1 MTRASNTS
9 KVAALGAAALLA
21 LTACGGSDDG
31 GENGGAT
38 GGGDGNGGGGGGETF
53 TVGIA
58 GEVPYSYLNDEGE
71 PEGATVALAERIFG
85 EEMGYEVEADLVD
98 WDNLIP
104 GLNADRYDAISAG
117 MSITPERCEEAAFAE
132 PEIMY
137 TTALLVEEGNP
148 HGVET
153 LDDVL
158 EAQENGEDITLA
170 TLTAGIEAGY
180 ATDLGLEY
188 DGVGSA
194 DEGLE
199 MVQGGRADVFA
210 LTAISLNQMAGD
222 AEGVEVTDSFVQEID
237 GVMQYGAGSTVFR
250 QDDTET
256 LEEYNSHLADLK
268 ENDELGEIIGEYGF
282 TDAEVPPE
290 EMTAEALC
298 AGDLESLQDIE
309 Q

>member
-1 MTRASNTS
+1 MLRSTS
-9 KVAALGAAALLA
+9 RISKAAAVSAAALLA
-21 LTACGGSDDG
+21 LTACGGDDG
-31 GENGGAT
+31 GEATDNGES
-38 GGGDGNGGGGGGETF
+38 GDVI

-58 GEVPYSYLNDEGE
+58 GEVPYSYLNDDGE
-71 PEGATVALAERIFG
+71 PEGATVALSERIFG
-85 EEMGYEVEADLVD
+85 DMGYEVEAELVD
-98 WDNLIP
+98 WDSLIP
-104 GLNADRYDAISAG
+104 GLNAERFDVISAG

-148 HGVET
+148 HDVQN

-158 EAQENGEDITLA
+158 EAQENGEDIQLA

-180 ATDLGLEY
+180 STDLGLDY

-194 DEGLE
+194 DEGIE

-210 LTAISLNQMAGD
+210 LTAISLTEMAGD
-222 AEGVEVTDSFVQEID
+222 TDGIEVTEPFVQEID
-237 GVMQYGAGSTVFR
+237 GVTQYGAGSTVFR

-256 LEEYNSHLADLK
+256 LDEYNEHLAQLK
-268 ENDELGEIIGEYGF
+268 SDGELGEIIGEFGF

-290 EMTAEALC
+290 DMTSEALC

-309 Q
+309 E

>member
-1 MTRASNTS
+1 MTRISTPL
-9 KVAALGAAALLA
+9 KTAAFGSIALLA
-21 LTACGGSDDG
+21 LTGCGGNGDDG
-31 GENGGAT
+31 GNGEA
-38 GGGDGNGGGGGGETF
+38 GDTI

-58 GEVPYSYLNDEGE
+58 GEVPYSYLNADGD

-85 EEMGYEVEADLVD
+85 DMGYDVEAELVN

-104 GLNADRYDAISAG
+104 GLNAGRYDAISAG

-148 HGVET
+148 HDVHT

-158 EAQENGEDITLA
+158 ELQENGEDITLA
-170 TLTAGIEAGY
+170 TLTAGIEADY
-180 ATDLGLEY
+180 STQMGLDY
-188 DGVGSA
+188 NGVGSA

-210 LTAISLNQMAGD
+210 LTAISLSEMAGD
-222 AEGVEVTDSFVQEID
+222 AEGLEVTEPFVQEVD

-250 QDDTET
+250 QDDTE
-256 LEEYNSHLADLK
+256 LLDEYNEHLAELK
-268 ENDELGEIIGEYGF
+268 ANDELGSIIGEFGF

-290 EMTAEALC
+290 DLTAEALC

>member
-1 MTRASNTS
+1 MIHRTS
-9 KVAALGAAALLA
+9 KVIKTAALSAAALLA
-21 LTACGGSDDG
+21 LSACGGDDDSAE
-31 GENGGAT
+31 GEVI
-38 GGGDGNGGGGGGETF
+38 

-58 GEVPYSYLNDEGE
+58 GEVPYSYLNDDGD

-85 EEMGYEVEADLVD
+85 DMGYEVDAELVD

-104 GLNADRYDAISAG
+104 GLKAERYDAISAG
-117 MSITPERCEEAAFAE
+117 MSITPDRCTEAAFAE

-148 HGVET
+148 YDVQD

-158 EAQENGEDITLA
+158 AAQEAGEDITLA

-180 ATDLGLEY
+180 ATDLGLDY

-210 LTAISLNQMAGD
+210 MTAISLNQMGED
-222 AEGVEVTDSFVQEID
+222 ADGVEVTDPFVQEID
-237 GVMQYGAGSTVFR
+237 GVLQYGAGSTVFR

-256 LEEYNSHLADLK
+256 LDEYNEHLAQLK
-268 ENDELGEIIGEYGF
+268 SDGELGDILSEYGF

-290 EMTAEALC
+290 DMNTEALC
-298 AGDLESLQDIE
+298 EGDLEALQDIE
-309 Q
+309 E

>member
-1 MTRASNTS
+1 RSTS
-9 KVAALGAAALLA
+9 RITKAAALSATALLA
-21 LTACGGSDDG
+21 LTACGG
-31 GENGGAT
+31 
-38 GGGDGNGGGGGGETF
+38 DGNGESADNGESGEVI

-85 EEMGYEVEADLVD
+85 DMGYEVEAELVD

-104 GLNADRYDAISAG
+104 GLNAERFDAISAG

-148 HGVET
+148 HDVQN

-158 EAQENGEDITLA
+158 EAQENGEDIQLA

-180 ATDLGLEY
+180 STDMGLDY

-194 DEGLE
+194 DEGIE

-210 LTAISLNQMAGD
+210 LTAISLTEMAGD
-222 AEGVEVTDSFVQEID
+222 ADGVEVTEPFVQEID
-237 GVMQYGAGSTVFR
+237 GVKQYGAGSTVFR

-256 LEEYNSHLADLK
+256 LDEYNEHLAQLK
-268 ENDELGEIIGEYGF
+268 SDGELGEMLGEYGF

-290 EMTAEALC
+290 DMSSEALC
-298 AGDLESLQDIE
+298 AGDLEPLQDIE
-309 Q
+309 E

>member
-1 MTRASNTS
+1 MTRISTPL
-9 KVAALGAAALLA
+9 KTAAFGSIALLA
-21 LTACGGSDDG
+21 LTGCGGNGDDG
-31 GENGGAT
+31 GDNGEA
-38 GGGDGNGGGGGGETF
+38 GDSI

-58 GEVPYSYLNDEGE
+58 GEVPYSYLNADGD

-85 EEMGYEVEADLVD
+85 DMGYDVEAELVN

-104 GLNADRYDAISAG
+104 GLNAGRYDAISAG

-148 HGVET
+148 HDVHT

-158 EAQENGEDITLA
+158 ELQENGEDITLA
-170 TLTAGIEAGY
+170 TLTAGIEADY
-180 ATDLGLEY
+180 STQMGLDY
-188 DGVGSA
+188 NGVGSA

-210 LTAISLNQMAGD
+210 LTAISLSEMAGD
-222 AEGVEVTDSFVQEID
+222 AEGLEVTEPFVQEVD

-250 QDDTET
+250 QDDTE
-256 LEEYNSHLADLK
+256 LLDEYNEHLAELK
-268 ENDELGEIIGEYGF
+268 ANDELGSIIGEFGF

-290 EMTAEALC
+290 DLTAEALC

>member
-1 MTRASNTS
+1 MLRSTS
-9 KVAALGAAALLA
+9 RISKAAALSAAALLA
-21 LTACGGSDDG
+21 LTACGGDDNSESADN
-31 GENGGAT
+31 GES
-38 GGGDGNGGGGGGETF
+38 GDVI

-85 EEMGYEVEADLVD
+85 DMGYEVEAELVD

-104 GLNADRYDAISAG
+104 GLNAERFDAISAG

-148 HGVET
+148 HDVQN

-180 ATDLGLEY
+180 ATDMGLDY

-194 DEGLE
+194 DEGIE

-210 LTAISLNQMAGD
+210 LTAISLTEMAGD
-222 AEGVEVTDSFVQEID
+222 ADGVEVTEPFVQEID
-237 GVMQYGAGSTVFR
+237 GVKQYGAGSTVFR

-256 LEEYNSHLADLK
+256 LDAYNEHLAQLK
-268 ENDELGEIIGEYGF
+268 SDGELGEIIGEFGF

-290 EMTAEALC
+290 DMTAEALC

-309 Q
+309 E

>member
-1 MTRASNTS
+1 MIRSTS
-9 KVAALGAAALLA
+9 RTVKTAALSAAALLA
-21 LTACGGSDDG
+21 LTAC
-31 GENGGAT
+31 N
-38 GGGDGNGGGGGGETF
+38 GNGNGEEDTASGDVI

-58 GEVPYSYLNDEGE
+58 GEVPYSYLDENGE
-71 PEGATVALAERIFG
+71 PDGATVALAERIFG
-85 EEMGYEVEADLVD
+85 EMGYEVEAELVD

-104 GLNADRYDAISAG
+104 GLNAERFDAISAG
-117 MSITPERCEEAAFAE
+117 MSITPERCQEAAFAE

-137 TTALLVEEGNP
+137 TTALVVEEGNP
-148 HGVET
+148 FGVEN

-180 ATDLGLEY
+180 ATDLGLDY

-210 LTAISLNQMAGD
+210 MTAISLNQMTEGVN
-222 AEGVEVTDSFVQEID
+222 GVEVTEPFVQEID
-237 GVMQYGAGSTVFR
+237 GVLQYGAGSTVFR
-250 QDDTET
+250 QNDTER
-256 LEEYNSHLADLK
+256 LNEYNEHLAELK
-268 ENDELGEIIGEYGF
+268 SNGELGEILGEFGF

-290 EMTAEALC
+290 DMTTEALC
-298 AGDLESLQDIE
+298 EGDLAALQDIE

>member
-1 MTRASNTS
+1 MIRKATQIT
-9 KVAALGAAALLA
+9 ALSAAALLA
-21 LTACGGSDDG
+21 LTACGGDDAAE
-31 GENGGAT
+31 GES
-38 GGGDGNGGGGGGETF
+38 EVI

-58 GEVPYSYLNDEGE
+58 GEVPYSYLNDAGD

-85 EEMGYEVEADLVD
+85 DMGYEVEAELVD

-104 GLNADRYDAISAG
+104 GLNAERFDAISAG

-137 TTALLVEEGNP
+137 TTALLVEAGNP

-158 EAQENGEDITLA
+158 AAQETGEDITLT

-180 ATDLGLEY
+180 STDLGLDY

-194 DEGLE
+194 DEGIE

-210 LTAISLNQMAGD
+210 LTAISLNQMAED
-222 AEGVEVTDSFVQEID
+222 LDDVEVTEGFVQEID
-237 GVMQYGAGSTVFR
+237 GIMQYGAGSTVFR
-250 QDDTET
+250 QNDTET
-256 LEEYNSHLADLK
+256 LAEYNEHLAELK
-268 ENDELGEIIGEYGF
+268 SSGELGEILSEYGF

-290 EMTAEALC
+290 DMTAEALC
-298 AGDLESLQDIE
+298 AGDLESLQNIE
-309 Q
+309 

>member
-1 MTRASNTS
+1 MLRSTS
-9 KVAALGAAALLA
+9 RITKAAALSATALLA
-21 LTACGGSDDG
+21 LTACGG
-31 GENGGAT
+31 
-38 GGGDGNGGGGGGETF
+38 DGNGESADNGESGEVI

-85 EEMGYEVEADLVD
+85 DMGYEVEAELVD

-104 GLNADRYDAISAG
+104 GLNAERFDAISAG

-148 HGVET
+148 HDVQN

-158 EAQENGEDITLA
+158 EAQENGEDIQLA

-180 ATDLGLEY
+180 STDMGLDY

-194 DEGLE
+194 DEGIE

-210 LTAISLNQMAGD
+210 LTAISLTEMAGD
-222 AEGVEVTDSFVQEID
+222 ADGVEVTEPFVQEID
-237 GVMQYGAGSTVFR
+237 GVKQYGAGSTVFR

-256 LEEYNSHLADLK
+256 LDEYNEHLAQLK
-268 ENDELGEIIGEYGF
+268 SDGELGEIIGEFGF

-290 EMTAEALC
+290 DMTSEALC
-298 AGDLESLQDIE
+298 AGDLESLQDIDY
-309 Q
+309 

>member
-1 MTRASNTS
+1 MTRTATTL
-9 KVAALGAAALLA
+9 KTAAFGSIALLA
-21 LTACGGSDDG
+21 LTGCGGDD
-31 GENGGAT
+31 
-38 GGGDGNGGGGGGETF
+38 GGGDGESGDTI

-58 GEVPYSYLNDEGE
+58 GEVPYSYLNDSGD

-85 EEMGYEVEADLVD
+85 DMGYDVEAELVN

-104 GLNADRYDAISAG
+104 GLNAGRYDAISAG

-148 HGVET
+148 HDVHT

-158 EAQENGEDITLA
+158 ELQENGENITLT
-170 TLTAGIEAGY
+170 TLTAGIEADY
-180 ATDLGLEY
+180 STRMGLEY
-188 DGVGSA
+188 NGVGSA
-194 DEGLE
+194 DEGVE

-210 LTAISLNQMAGD
+210 LTAISLTEMAGD
-222 AEGVEVTDSFVQEID
+222 VEGLEVTEGFVQEVD

-250 QDDTET
+250 QDDTE
-256 LEEYNSHLADLK
+256 LLDEYNEHLAELK
-268 ENDELGEIIGEYGF
+268 ANDELGTIIGEFGF

-290 EMTAEALC
+290 DLTAEALC

>member
-1 MTRASNTS
+1 MLRSTSRIS
-9 KVAALGAAALLA
+9 KVAALSATALLA
-21 LTACGGSDDG
+21 LTACGGDDN
-31 GENGGAT
+31 GEGADNGES
-38 GGGDGNGGGGGGETF
+38 GDVI

-58 GEVPYSYLNDEGE
+58 GEVPYSYLNDDGD

-85 EEMGYEVEADLVD
+85 DMGYEVEAELVD

-104 GLNADRYDAISAG
+104 GLNAERFDVISAG

-148 HGVET
+148 HDVQD

-180 ATDLGLEY
+180 STDMGLDY

-194 DEGLE
+194 DEGIE

-210 LTAISLNQMAGD
+210 LTAISLTEMAGD
-222 AEGVEVTDSFVQEID
+222 ADGVEVTDPFVQEID
-237 GVMQYGAGSTVFR
+237 GVKQYGAGSTVFR

-256 LEEYNSHLADLK
+256 LDEYNEHLAQLK
-268 ENDELGEIIGEYGF
+268 SDDELGEIIGEFGF

-290 EMTAEALC
+290 DMTAEALC
-298 AGDLESLQDIE
+298 ASDLESLQDIQE
-309 Q
+309 

>member
-1 MTRASNTS
+1 MIHRTS
-9 KVAALGAAALLA
+9 KVIKTAALSAAALLV
-21 LTACGGSDDG
+21 LSACGGDDDSAE
-31 GENGGAT
+31 GEVI
-38 GGGDGNGGGGGGETF
+38 

-58 GEVPYSYLNDEGE
+58 GEVPYSYLNDDGD

-85 EEMGYEVEADLVD
+85 DMGYEVDAELVD

-104 GLNADRYDAISAG
+104 GLKAERFDAISAG
-117 MSITPERCEEAAFAE
+117 MSITPDRCAEAAFAE

-148 HGVET
+148 YDVQD

-158 EAQENGEDITLA
+158 AAQEAGEDITLA

-180 ATDLGLEY
+180 ATDLGLDY

-210 LTAISLNQMAGD
+210 MTAISLNQMGED
-222 AEGVEVTDSFVQEID
+222 ADGVEVTDPFVQEID
-237 GVMQYGAGSTVFR
+237 GVLQYGAGSTVFR

-256 LEEYNSHLADLK
+256 LDEYNEHLAQLK
-268 ENDELGEIIGEYGF
+268 SDGELGDILSEYGF

-290 EMTAEALC
+290 DMNTEALC
-298 AGDLESLQDIE
+298 EGDLEALQDIE
-309 Q
+309 E

>member
-1 MTRASNTS
+1 MTRISTPL
-9 KVAALGAAALLA
+9 KTAAFGSIALLA
-21 LTACGGSDDG
+21 LTGCGGNGDDG
-31 GENGGAT
+31 GNGEA
-38 GGGDGNGGGGGGETF
+38 GETI

-58 GEVPYSYLNDEGE
+58 GEVPYSYLNSDGD

-85 EEMGYEVEADLVD
+85 DMGYDVEAELVN

-104 GLNADRYDAISAG
+104 GLNAGRYDAISAG

-148 HGVET
+148 HDVHT

-158 EAQENGEDITLA
+158 ELQESGENITLA
-170 TLTAGIEAGY
+170 TLTAGIEADY
-180 ATDLGLEY
+180 STQMGLDY
-188 DGVGSA
+188 NGVGSA

-210 LTAISLNQMAGD
+210 LTAISLSEMAGD
-222 AEGVEVTDSFVQEID
+222 VEGLEVTEPFVQEVD

-250 QDDTET
+250 QDDTE
-256 LEEYNSHLADLK
+256 LLDEYNEHLAELK
-268 ENDELGEIIGEYGF
+268 ANDELGTIIGEFGF

-290 EMTAEALC
+290 DLTAEALC

>member
-1 MTRASNTS
+1 MLRSTS
-9 KVAALGAAALLA
+9 RITKAAALSATALLA
-21 LTACGGSDDG
+21 LTACGGDDN
-31 GENGGAT
+31 GEGADNGES
-38 GGGDGNGGGGGGETF
+38 GDVI

-58 GEVPYSYLNDEGE
+58 GEVPYSYLNDDGD

-85 EEMGYEVEADLVD
+85 DMGYEVEAELVD

-104 GLNADRYDAISAG
+104 GLNAERFDVISAG

-148 HGVET
+148 HDVQD

-180 ATDLGLEY
+180 STDMGLDY

-194 DEGLE
+194 DEGIE

-210 LTAISLNQMAGD
+210 LTAISLTEMAGD
-222 AEGVEVTDSFVQEID
+222 ADGVEVTDPFVQEID
-237 GVMQYGAGSTVFR
+237 GVKQYGAGSTVFR

-256 LEEYNSHLADLK
+256 LDEYNEHLAQLK
-268 ENDELGEIIGEYGF
+268 SDDELGEIIGEFGF

-290 EMTAEALC
+290 DMTAEALC

-309 Q
+309 E

>member
-1 MTRASNTS
+1 MGRNIS
-9 KVAALGAAALLA
+9 KTTKAAALSAAALLA
-21 LTACGGSDDG
+21 LTAC
-31 GENGGAT
+31 N
-38 GGGDGNGGGGGGETF
+38 GNGEEEAASGDVI

-58 GEVPYSYLNDEGE
+58 GEVPYSYLDDNGE
-71 PEGATVALAERIFG
+71 PAGATVALAERIFG
-85 EEMGYEVEADLVD
+85 EMGYEVEAELVD

-104 GLNADRYDAISAG
+104 GLNAERFDAISAG

-137 TTALLVEEGNP
+137 TTALVVEEGNP
-148 HGVET
+148 YGVEN

-158 EAQENGEDITLA
+158 AAQESGEDITLA

-210 LTAISLNQMAGD
+210 MTAISLNQMAED
-222 AEGVEVTDSFVQEID
+222 ADGVEVTDPFVQEID
-237 GVMQYGAGSTVFR
+237 GVLQYGAGSTVFR
-250 QDDTET
+250 QNDTET
-256 LEEYNSHLADLK
+256 LNEYNEHLAELK
-268 ENDELGEIIGEYGF
+268 SNGELGEILGEYGF

-290 EMTAEALC
+290 DLTAEALC

-309 Q
+309 E

>member
-1 MTRASNTS
+1 MIRDLSHS
-9 KVAALGAAALLA
+9 KKLTALSAAALLA
-21 LTACGGSDDG
+21 LTACG
-31 GENGGAT
+31 NGGDDTADDNA
-38 GGGDGNGGGGGGETF
+38 DGEVI

-58 GEVPYSYLNDEGE
+58 GEVPYSYLDDEGN
-71 PEGATVALAERIFG
+71 PTGATVALAEKIFG
-85 EEMGYEVEADLVD
+85 DMGYEVEAELVD

-104 GLNADRYDAISAG
+104 GLNAERFDAISAG

-137 TTALLVEEGNP
+137 TTALVVEEGNP
-148 HGVET
+148 HGVEN

-158 EAQENGEDITLA
+158 EAQESGEDITLA

-180 ATDLGLEY
+180 ATDLGLDY

-194 DEGLE
+194 DEGIE

-210 LTAISLNQMAGD
+210 MTAISLTQMTEET
-222 AEGVEVTDSFVQEID
+222 EGLEVTDAFVQEID
-237 GVMQYGAGSTVFR
+237 GVLQYGAGSTVFR
-250 QDDTET
+250 QDDTER
-256 LEEYNSHLADLK
+256 LDEYNEHLAELK
-268 ENDELGEIIGEYGF
+268 SSGELGDILGEYGF

-290 EMTAEALC
+290 DMTTEALC
-298 AGDLESLQDIE
+298 AGDLEALQDIE

>member
-1 MTRASNTS
+1 MIHRTS
-9 KVAALGAAALLA
+9 KVIKTAALSAAALLA
-21 LTACGGSDDG
+21 LSACGGDDDSAE
-31 GENGGAT
+31 GEVI
-38 GGGDGNGGGGGGETF
+38 

-58 GEVPYSYLNDEGE
+58 GEVPYSYLNDDGD

-85 EEMGYEVEADLVD
+85 DMGYEVDAELVD

-104 GLNADRYDAISAG
+104 GLKAERYDAISAG
-117 MSITPERCEEAAFAE
+117 MSITPDRCAEAAFAE

-148 HGVET
+148 YDVQD

-158 EAQENGEDITLA
+158 EAQEAGEDITLA

-180 ATDLGLEY
+180 ATDLGLDY

-210 LTAISLNQMAGD
+210 MTAISLNQMGED
-222 AEGVEVTDSFVQEID
+222 ADGVEVTDPFVQEID
-237 GVMQYGAGSTVFR
+237 GVLQYGAGSTVFR

-256 LEEYNSHLADLK
+256 LDEYNEHLAQLK
-268 ENDELGEIIGEYGF
+268 SDGELGDILSEYGF

-290 EMTAEALC
+290 DMNTESLC
-298 AGDLESLQDIE
+298 EGDLEALQDIE
-309 Q
+309 E